1 MKRFCAD
8 CGHLTSK
15 HEGSAIDE
23 FAGSHGG
30 IGYAFCEEIVQT
42 GEAAAVCG
50 CRLVLGAAPDDGRGR
65 LWPTDRPAIATIPA
79 PGPPLERVRL
89 VSTEVT
95 TTDPLNGQP
104 DFETVEIVYT
114 PTERLV
120 DTKSLKAYWRW
131 WRGRGASMERLSTL
145 VAQDVATAT
154 KALTVT
160 VTVIEAPRG
169 GISIEATATV
179 SRAAPRPGR
188 SRREDRNGH
197 VSSTDGLRP
206 FDPVRAV
213 EA

>member
-8 CGHLTSK
+8 CGHLSSK
-15 HEGSAIDE
+15 HEGSAVDE

-30 IGYAFCEEIVQT
+30 VGYAFCEEIVRT

-50 CRLVLGAAPDDGRGR
+50 CRLVVGASPDDGRGR

-104 DFETVEIVYT
+104 DFETVEIVYV
-114 PTERLV
+114 PVDRLV

-145 VAQDVATAT
+145 VAQDVALAT
-154 KALTVT
+154 KAKSVT
-160 VTVIEAPRG
+160 VTVLEAPRG
-169 GISIEATATV
+169 GISIEATATIG
-179 SRAAPRPGR
+179 RTTPRGAR
-188 SRREDRNGH
+188 SRGGERNGH
-197 VSSTDGLRP
+197 VPATDGLRP
-206 FDPVRAV
+206 FVPVPVRDA
-213 EA
+213 